1 MQDKDMLI
9 KRLNR
14 IEGQVKG
21 IQKMVDEE
29 RYCIDIL
36 TQISAIRSAIN
47 KVGSIILEN
56 HIKGCVVNS
65 IKDLKMNQQGYIVEI
80 VDSVTAKLKLKRHFA
95 CASCGKCAT
104 TSEEKYIIVEADNT
118 IGAKVGDRVEV
129 NMETVNVLK
138 AAFIAYT
145 IPLLALLL
153 GTVGTFYGLKAIN
166 ITNNV
171 EIISGGAG
179 LIFTTL
185 SFLILKKNDK
195 KFRESKEYIP
205 IVIRIIASSGSEINL

>member
-65 IKDLKMNQQGYIVEI
+65 IKEDN
-80 VDSVTAKLKLKRHFA
+80 
-95 CASCGKCAT
+95 
-104 TSEEKYIIVEADNT
+104 SEESIE
-118 IGAKVGDRVEV
+118 E
-129 NMETVNVLK
+129 
-138 AAFIAYT
+138 
-145 IPLLALLL
+145 
-153 GTVGTFYGLKAIN
+153 
-166 ITNNV
+166 
-171 EIISGGAG
+171 
-179 LIFTTL
+179 
-185 SFLILKKNDK
+185 ILKTIDK
-195 KFRESKEYIP
+195 FIK
-205 IVIRIIASSGSEINL
+205 